1 MSRDKDIVPY
11 TYCFCRRCAAHV
23 ELGRIAF
30 GSKVTCPA
38 CGFEFAIEHPA
49 QNRDGAGEGRGG
61 GDQEALDDGLAPTAW
76 EASGSGSLARLFFAG
91 TFTFP
96 LRLENLSRTLTL
108 CAGGIAL
115 VGAFRLGAWCFHA
128 DDEQLDRSTRVLLA
142 NGLLF
147 SVVFGSLV
155 LPAWLYAASCY
166 GMTILR
172 ETACGVDRIRDW
184 PHLLALEG
192 LGEVFYVLNAALL
205 SAAPGKIAAWLWTW
219 LAIPMTL
226 PIFVS
231 TKMGLPLAG
240 LWALGG
246 MMLLFPILLLSMLAA
261 DSPVHPLSASA
272 WGTLLRQWHAWLA
285 FYVITF
291 VAAAAAIA
299 LAVALRHRAGWAGQ
313 VTVFGVL
320 LAVGWMIYCR
330 LVGRLASFCAFH
342 PRGGVA
348 GNGSTKDG

>member
-11 TYCFCRRCAAHV
+11 TYCFCRRCAARV
-23 ELGRIAF
+23 ELGRVAF
-30 GSKVTCPA
+30 GSSVTCPA
-38 CGFEFAIEHPA
+38 CGFEFTVERPA
-49 QNRDGAGEGRGG
+49 RNHSGTGEGRGG
-61 GDQEALDDGLAPTAW
+61 GDQEDPDDGLAPEAW
-76 EASGSGSLARLFFAG
+76 EASGGGLLARLFFAG

-108 CAGGIAL
+108 CAGAIAL

-128 DDEQLDRSTRVLLA
+128 DNEQLDRTTRVLLA

-192 LGEVFYVLNAALL
+192 LGEVLYVLNAALL
-205 SAAPGKIAAWLWTW
+205 SAAPGKIVDWLWTW

-226 PIFVS
+226 PILVS
-231 TKMGLPLAG
+231 TKTGLPPTG
-240 LWALGG
+240 LWVVGG
-246 MMLLFPILLLSMLAA
+246 MMLLFPILLLSMLAV
-261 DSPVHPLSASA
+261 DSAVHPLSTSA
-272 WGTLLRQWHAWLA
+272 WKTLLCQWQAWLG
-285 FYVITF
+285 FYVATF
-291 VAAAAAIA
+291 VAAIATVA
-299 LAVALRHRAGWAGQ
+299 LAVALWPHAGWAAQ

-330 LVGRLASFCAFH
+330 LLGRLASFCSHH
-342 PRGGVA
+342 PQGGA
-348 GNGSTKDG
+348 SGSGPTKDG